1 MANLASMYVEV
12 IPSVRG
18 IGGSLAASMAPA
30 AALASQHGDK
40 AGNAFSHAFSAG
52 LGGAAAALAKTMAI
66 GVGAIATGLGA
77 AGAVGVKT
85 NAQLEQA
92 DIAFTTML
100 GSAEKATTF
109 ISSLKDFAKKTP
121 FDFPGLV
128 KSSQNL
134 IAIGISTEKVLPI
147 MNTLGNVTSG
157 MGTGSEGIK
166 RATVA
171 LQQMNAAG
179 KITAEDLNQLRD
191 AGIPVYDLL
200 TAATGKSKDE
210 IAKMREEGKLGREEL
225 DALMSALETGKGL
238 ERFNGLMEAQSQSMA
253 GLWATLKDTFS
264 MGMADIIEPLTPMI
278 KGALGGAIS
287 YITEITPGATAG
299 MQGFVN
305 SLMGVG
311 GTLDRIGDAWINV
324 KAGFLGNSALINDD
338 VLGYPALVRF
348 GGIIRSIVDWV
359 RSLDYSSFTGFFNSI
374 TEGIP
379 GITNLG
385 DTFGR
390 IGDLVVQLLPLF
402 GAFMAELGDQAPWL
416 LGLALNLL
424 TIALEFL
431 VRIMP
436 TLIEFMPLIVA
447 GFIAWRLASL
457 GALIVKGLL
466 TVAIWAIR
474 AATIAW
480 RATVLVATAAQWLW
494 NAALS
499 ANPIALVIIGIT
511 LLVGALVWFFT
522 QTEIGRKAWDIFTGA
537 IVTAWNWVVGA
548 ITNAWTNYIWPAL
561 QAMWNFI
568 TVTMGPVWNWL
579 GGVIAGVFGFI
590 VGAIVGAWVGWIWPA
605 LQAMWHF
612 VTVTLGPMWNWLAA
626 AVDLAWLWIKKVT
639 YDAFVWLY
647 WAVFRPLKEW
657 MLDNQIT
664 WEDVKNKVI
673 EVWSWIVAKITDAW
687 NNWIWPTLQALWWF
701 LNNVVIPVWNF
712 LWSVVA
718 WVWDNI
724 VKKIQWAW
732 NEIIWPLLQG
742 VWDFIMNVIVPV
754 WNFLWNTVSNVW
766 NLIVGVIRWAWNEVI
781 KPILDGAWW
790 FITNIL
796 IPVWD
801 WLSEKVGGAWEK
813 IKTTVNSAWTWIKT
827 NVFDPMFKFL
837 HEDVPGAWDKATTFI
852 GDMWN
857 KIKDIAKTPIKW
869 VLDEV
874 INKGFIDT
882 FNKIADLLPGVGK
895 LKHIKVDGWR
905 SGGYTGNIGE
915 DEVAGPV
922 HGKEFVLNAAA
933 TRKIRREHGMA
944 GLEYMNRTGHLPED
958 RKKQLAGPGTNTFG
972 RPSFGNQL
980 QRDVER
986 ARRLNVVGSAR
997 GYDIP
1002 AAARMWNGL
1011 AAVEV
1016 GHNIGGPTVNA
1027 GIGPQVQMAGGGQ
1040 SAGYYTGNEIRL
1052 ADGNRF
1058 GAVNAMVIAVHE
1070 IGHALGLQHA
1080 HRGEGGNGAFSVM
1093 NYDTQW
1099 ATKGNPTPAD
1109 IAALR
1114 AVYPGD
1120 PRGKQG
1126 VNPSG
1131 SGSGGDGG
1139 GGGGVNPF
1147 MAIID
1152 SLGDMIK
1159 KAFPEGGKMVEVATG
1174 FVKKTVEDVSTFFL
1188 DKLGGVWDFLGD
1200 VGEKVVGTAQMT
1212 AWATEAL
1219 MKTGNLDPWNVASL
1233 VRRMDQES
1241 SGNPKAVNMWDSNKS
1256 LGGTHGL
1263 MQLLQSNFDR
1273 YRDKNLPNDIYDPV
1287 ANIVAAIGYT
1297 RDRYGDLRKGWDRKG
1312 GYSPMP
1318 TLFDEGGWLENTGK
1332 PQLID
1337 HRRTQK
1343 PDAIFKHELA
1353 AALIRRATEPTGNGA
1368 IYVQNP
1374 FTGEYLIAETEE
1386 HAVNATGQ
1394 AMAGSLTR
1402 LRRGGKYATRGGRR

>member
-1 MANLASMYVEV
+1 MYVEV

-30 AALASQHGDK
+30 AALASQHGDR

-52 LGGAAAALAKTMAI
+52 LGGAAAALAKTMAV
-66 GVGAIATGLGA
+66 GVGAVAAGLGA

-85 NAQLEQA
+85 NAQIEQA

-100 GSAEKATTF
+100 GSADKAKGF
-109 ISSLKDFAKKTP
+109 LAELKDFASKTP

-134 IAIGISTEKVLPI
+134 ISIGITTDKVLPI
-147 MNTLGNVTSG
+147 MRTLGNVTSG
-157 MGTGSEGIK
+157 MGTGAEGIK

-200 TAATGKSKDE
+200 TAATGKSKEE
-210 IAKMREEGKLGREEL
+210 IAKMREEGKLGQEEL
-225 DALMSALETGKGL
+225 NALMSALESGKGL
-238 ERFNGLMEAQSQSMA
+238 ERFNGLMEQQSQSMA

-299 MQGFVN
+299 MQGFVS

-311 GTLDRIGDAWINV
+311 GTLDRMGDAWINV

-348 GGIIRSIVDWV
+348 GGIVRSIVDWV
-359 RSLDYSSFTGFFNSI
+359 KSLDYSSFTGFFNSI
-374 TEGIP
+374 TENIP
-379 GITNLG
+379 GLTNLG

-390 IGDLVVQLLPLF
+390 IGDLIVQLLPLF

-424 TIALEFL
+424 TMALEFL

-436 TLIEFMPLIVA
+436 TLIEYMPLIVA

-561 QAMWNFI
+561 QSMWHFL

-590 VGAIVGAWVGWIWPA
+590 VGAIVGAWTGWIWPA
-605 LQAMWHF
+605 LQAMWNF
-612 VTVTLGPMWNWLAA
+612 ITVTLGPMWNWLAA
-626 AVDLAWLWIKKVT
+626 AVDLAWLWIRKVS

-647 WAVFRPLKEW
+647 WTVFRPLKEW

-673 EVWSWIVAKITDAW
+673 EVWNWIVAKITDAW
-687 NNWIWPTLQALWWF
+687 NNYIWPALQALWWF
-701 LNNVVIPVWNF
+701 VTNVVIPVWNF

-718 WVWDNI
+718 WVWNNI
-724 VKKIQWAW
+724 VDKIVWAW
-732 NEIIWPLLQG
+732 NEIIWPILQG
-742 VWDFIMNVIVPV
+742 AWWFITNVIVPV
-754 WNFLWNTVSNVW
+754 WNFLWDTVSRVW
-766 NLIVGVIRWAWNEVI
+766 NLIVGVITWAWNEVI

-796 IPVWD
+796 IPVWN
-801 WLSEKVGGAWEK
+801 WLAEKVGGAWEK
-813 IKTTVNSAWTWIKT
+813 IKTTVSDAWTWIKT

-857 KIKDIAKTPIKW
+857 KIKEIAKSPIKW

-874 INKGFIDT
+874 INKGFIET

-895 LKHIKVDGWR
+895 LKPIKVDGWR

-922 HGKEFVLNAAA
+922 HGKEFVLRAAA

-944 GLEYMNRTGHLPED
+944 GLEYMNRTGNIPD
-958 RKKQLAGPGTNTFG
+958 ARNAAGAGTRVYGSAT
-972 RPSFGNQL
+972 SFGNPL
-980 QRDVER
+980 QRDVFRTRTMFVKPGSGANKFPVKES
-986 ARRLNVVGSAR
+986 AHILDGVADLSVQVGS
-997 GYDIP
+997 GFPHVNVIGHDIP
-1002 AAARMWNGL
+1002 GW
-1011 AAVEV
+1011 V
-1016 GHNIGGPTVNA
+1016 
-1027 GIGPQVQMAGGGQ
+1027 
-1040 SAGYYTGNEIRL
+1040 AGYYSGNQVQL
-1052 ADGNRF
+1052 DTSANFSHGDKLSL
-1058 GAVNAMVIAVHE
+1058 VVHE
-1070 IGHALGLQHA
+1070 LGHALGLPHA
-1080 HRGEGGNGAFSVM
+1080 MASQGGNNARSIM
-1093 NYDTQW
+1093 NYDTMWGGMNGQL
-1099 ATKGNPTPAD
+1099 TGAD
-1109 IAALR
+1109 VDALR
-1114 AVYPGD
+1114 AIYPGAPRVKGKGGVSGEGYD
-1120 PRGKQG
+1120 PA
-1126 VNPSG
+1126 S
-1131 SGSGGDGG
+1131 GG

-1147 MAIID
+1147 MSIID
-1152 SLGDMIK
+1152 GLADLIK
-1159 KAFPEGGKMVEVATG
+1159 NKFPEGGKMIEVASG
-1174 FVKKTVEDVSTFFL
+1174 FVKKTVEDVSKFFL

-1200 VGEKVVGTAQMT
+1200 VKDKVVGTAQMT

-1273 YRDKNLPNDIYDPV
+1273 YRDKSLPNDIYDPV

-1312 GYSPMP
+1312 GYAGAP
-1318 TLFDEGGWLENTGK
+1318 TLYDEGGWLENTGK

-1353 AALIRRATEPTGNGA
+1353 AALIKRATEPTGNGA